1 MPVKAQSHAERN
13 AINRDARN
21 KYNAGAYDKVTFRL
35 RRDGSDGVS
44 ADAIRQA
51 AAAEGMTLNAWILE
65 LIKDNI

>member
-1 MPVKAQSHAERN
+1 MSAEEKKRINKSNRPSKN
-13 AINRDARN
+13 A
-21 KYNAGAYDKVTFRL
+21 YNAKKYVAVTFRL
-35 RRDGSDGVS
+35 RNDGSDGVS